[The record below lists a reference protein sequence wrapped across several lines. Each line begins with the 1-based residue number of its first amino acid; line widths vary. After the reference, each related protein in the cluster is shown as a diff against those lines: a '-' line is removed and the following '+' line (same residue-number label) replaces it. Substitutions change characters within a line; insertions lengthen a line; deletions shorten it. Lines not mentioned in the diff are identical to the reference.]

1 VPGILNEISHIVTFT
16 SLLAFNYERYN
27 PCSNP
32 GMIRLINSDTEL
44 LDIYSSTVSG
54 VYRQMSPSVVHIRNV
69 NDKKQPDKGASGS
82 GFIISSDGFIIT
94 NHHVVNK
101 AKELYVTLDD
111 GTILRAELKG
121 SDASTDIAVIKVD
134 GRSFKALSF
143 ADSEKLVPGQI
154 AIAIGNPY
162 GLQQTV
168 TAGVVSAIGRS
179 LRAQNGR
186 LIDDVI
192 QTDASLNPGN
202 SGGPLLNSEG
212 HVIGVNTAIIP
223 SAQGICFAVSSNLA
237 SYVAGQL
244 VIKGKVNRA
253 LIGVAGQTVN
263 ITSRMREYNRI
274 TNRTGIFVFEV
285 TKINALNYRKIQ
297 YGDIIVQFNGKPVES
312 IDGLF
317 RHLTEDV
324 IGMPV
329 QIGFLRQGKLM
340 QEVIVPE
347 PALN

>member
-1 VPGILNEISHIVTFT
+1 
-16 SLLAFNYERYN
+16 
-27 PCSNP
+27 
-32 GMIRLINSDTEL
+32 MIQYIHSDTGL
-44 LDIYSSTVSG
+44 LDAYSGTVSG
-54 VYRQMSPSVVHIRNV
+54 VYRQMSPSVVHIRSV
-69 NDKKQPDKGASGS
+69 SGEKQDGGGPSGS

-94 NHHVVNK
+94 NHHVVDK
-101 AKELYVTLDD
+101 AKELFVSLDD
-111 GTILRAELKG
+111 GTILKAEPKG
-121 SDASTDIAVIKVD
+121 SDPSTDIAVIKID

-143 ADSEKLVPGQI
+143 ADSDKLAPGQI

-237 SYVAGQL
+237 SYIAGQL
-244 VIKGKVNRA
+244 IIKGKVHRA
-253 LIGVAGQTVN
+253 LIGIAGQTVN
-263 ITSRMREYNRI
+263 ITPRMREYNRI
-274 TNRTGIFVFEV
+274 PNKTGIFVFEV
-285 TKINALNYRKIQ
+285 MKINALNYRKIR
-297 YGDIIVQFNGKPVES
+297 YSDIIVQFNGKPVES

-317 RHLTEDV
+317 RYLTGEI

-329 QIGFLRQGKLM
+329 QIGFLREGKLM
-340 QEVIVPE
+340 QEVIIPE
-347 PALN
+347 PAMN

>member
-1 VPGILNEISHIVTFT
+1 
-16 SLLAFNYERYN
+16 
-27 PCSNP
+27 
-32 GMIRLINSDTEL
+32 MIQLINNDSKL

-69 NDKKQPDKGASGS
+69 TNEKQRGSGASGS

-94 NHHVVNK
+94 NHHVVNN
-101 AKELYVTLDD
+101 AHELHVTLDD
-111 GTILRAELKG
+111 GTILKGELRG
-121 SDASTDIAVIKVD
+121 SDASTDIAVIKID

-143 ADSEKLVPGQI
+143 ADSDKLVPGQI

-179 LRAQNGR
+179 LRAQNRR

-202 SGGPLLNSEG
+202 SGGPLLNADG

-244 VIKGKVNRA
+244 IIKGKVNRA
-253 LIGVAGQTVN
+253 LIGIAGQTVN
-263 ITSRMREYNRI
+263 ITPRMREYNRI
-274 TNRTGIFVFEV
+274 TNKTGIFVFEV
-285 TKINALNYRKIQ
+285 MKINALNYRKIH

-329 QIGFLRQGKLM
+329 QIGFLREGKLM
-340 QEVIVPE
+340 QEVIIPQ